1 VGRSYVLEHQ
11 VYIMSPGH
19 SGIHRETNLKNKEK
33 KKTKEKYKLIFKKGN
48 MQFIGRVL
56 KI

>member
-1 VGRSYVLEHQ
+1 
-11 VYIMSPGH
+11 MSPGH